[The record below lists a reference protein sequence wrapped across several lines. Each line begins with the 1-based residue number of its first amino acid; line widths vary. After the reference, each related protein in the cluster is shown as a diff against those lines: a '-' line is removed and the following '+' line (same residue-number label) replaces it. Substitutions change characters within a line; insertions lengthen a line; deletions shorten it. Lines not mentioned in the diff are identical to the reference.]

1 MKKIFSIIFFML
13 LASLA
18 ISQTFELEFANP
30 EDEIANDAFKLND
43 SCYILLSQ
51 TGNFSTSDY
60 PVINIIMLN
69 NYGEVL
75 NSLKIEIEIDFQL
88 YSAQEMMFLTND
100 TIIIAGNGKNRTN
113 NQYEQY
119 FAWITNSLDFICDT
133 IIDDDSSSD
142 ICLNYIINK
151 NHNIVAVGYE
161 YYNGAPVN
169 MLIKE
174 YSSSGEF
181 LVRDII
187 DWPSDMATSI
197 VEFPEENVY
206 HITTLFGERDDCIL
220 VLDEDNLQ
228 IVDSIIIPGIIDPL
242 KALKSPDNAYY
253 VVAGKAWDATEMM
266 FKTSFL
272 TSNKDLELSDLHL
285 YGIPDTNYY
294 YHKDCVDFVSDSII
308 YLAGA
313 HNFTQSNPYLYPERR
328 WIFMNKLK
336 TDGTIIWQR
345 FYKGELNYM
354 PYKVL
359 ATADGGALILS
370 HKYDWKSPYP
380 NQRDIHI
387 LKIDST
393 GWYEGLPPVG
403 TDEYDGMKQILVY
416 PNPAHDVVHFE
427 PGLYTDL
434 ELQIFNQAG
443 NLLLAK
449 TLHSHQT
456 VDVSG
461 FKAGIY
467 IYVIQNKEGFL
478 EKGKMIKEQ

>member
-1 MKKIFSIIFFML
+1 
-13 LASLA
+13 
-18 ISQTFELEFANP
+18 
-30 EDEIANDAFKLND
+30 
-43 SCYILLSQ
+43 
-51 TGNFSTSDY
+51 
-60 PVINIIMLN
+60 LN

-88 YSAQEMMFLTND
+88 YSAQEMMFITND
-100 TIIIAGNGKNRTN
+100 TIIIAGTGINRTN

-119 FAWITNSLDFICDT
+119 FAWITNEIEFLRDT
-133 IIDDDSSSD
+133 TIDTEYGSD
-142 ICLNYIINK
+142 VCWDYIINK
-151 NHNIVAVGYE
+151 KNNIVAVGYE
-161 YYNGAPVN
+161 SANGAPIN
-169 MLIKE
+169 MIIRE
-174 YSSSGEF
+174 FSISGQLLKRES
-181 LVRDII
+181 IN
-187 DWPSDMATSI
+187 WPSNIATSI

-220 VLDEDNLQ
+220 VLDEDNQQ

-242 KALKSPDNAYY
+242 KALKSPDNEYY
-253 VVAGKAWDATEMM
+253 VVAGKAFDATEMM

-294 YHKDCVDFVSDSII
+294 YHKNCVDFVSDSII
-308 YLAGA
+308 YLAA
-313 HNFTQSNPYLYPERR
+313 THNFTQSPPYLYPERC

-359 ATADGGALILS
+359 TTSDGGALILS
-370 HKYDWKSPYP
+370 HKYDWNSPYP

-403 TDEYDGMKQILVY
+403 TDEYSGMKQILVY
-416 PNPAHDVVHFE
+416 PNPALDVVHFE
-427 PGLYTDL
+427 PGLYNDL
-434 ELQIFNQAG
+434 ELQIFDQAG
-443 NLLLAK
+443 NQVLTK
-449 TLHSHQT
+449 PLHSHQT
-456 VDVSG
+456 VDVSDFETG
-461 FKAGIY
+461 VY
-467 IYVIQNKEGFL
+467 IYVIQNKNGFL
-478 EKGKMIKEQ
+478 EKGKLVKE

>member
-1 MKKIFSIIFFML
+1 MKATLIFFIL
-13 LASLA
+13 LFTHSLNA
-18 ISQTFELEFANP
+18 QTFEVEIAT
-30 EDEIANDAFKLND
+30 ESDEIAHDAFQLND
-43 SCYILLSQ
+43 GSFIILSQ
-51 TGNFSTSDY
+51 KGNYMPSDY
-60 PVINIIMLN
+60 SFVNLFNVNAEGIIINTL
-69 NYGEVL
+69 G
-75 NSLKIEIEIDFQL
+75 IEIDQGFQF
-88 YSAQEMMFLTND
+88 YSAQKMIRDTND
-100 TIIIAGNGKNRTN
+100 IIIIAGYGRDRSNTVF
-113 NQYEQY
+113 EQY
-119 FAWITNSLDFICDT
+119 FAWVTNSLDFICDT
-133 IIDDDSSSD
+133 IINDYVSSD

-161 YYNGAPVN
+161 YKNGAPVN

-174 YSSSGEF
+174 YSITGEF
-181 LVRDII
+181 LIRAVV

-197 VEFPEENVY
+197 VEFPEVNVY

-242 KALKSPDNAYY
+242 KALKSPDNEYY
-253 VVAGKAWDATEMM
+253 VVAGKAYDVTEMM
-266 FKTSFL
+266 FKTSFF

-308 YLAGA
+308 YLAA
-313 HNFTQSNPYLYPERR
+313 THNFTQSPPYLYPERR

-359 ATADGGALILS
+359 ATSDGGALILS
-370 HKYDWKSPYP
+370 HKYDWNSPYP

-403 TDEYDGMKQILVY
+403 TDEFSGMKQILVY
-416 PNPAHDVVHFE
+416 PNPARDVVHFE
-427 PGLYTDL
+427 PGLYHDL
-434 ELQIFNQAG
+434 ELQIFDQTG
-443 NLLLAK
+443 DLLLSK
-449 TLHSHQT
+449 SLHSHQT
-456 VDVSG
+456 VDVSD
-461 FKAGIY
+461 FKPGVYIY
-467 IYVIQNKEGFL
+467 IIQNKNGFL
-478 EKGKMIKEQ
+478 EKGKLVKE

>member
-1 MKKIFSIIFFML
+1 MAF
-13 LASLA
+13 LAVA
-18 ISQTFELEFANP
+18 QTFELEFANP
-30 EDEIANDAFKLND
+30 EDEIANDAFQFSD
-43 SCYILLSQ
+43 SCYVLLSQ
-51 TGNFSTSDY
+51 AGNFSTSDY
-60 PVINIIMLN
+60 PLINIIILN

-88 YSAQEMMFLTND
+88 YSAQEMMFITND
-100 TIIIAGNGKNRTN
+100 TIIIAGTGINRTN

-119 FAWITNSLDFICDT
+119 FAWITNEIEFLRDT
-133 IIDDDSSSD
+133 TIDTEYGSD
-142 ICLNYIINK
+142 VCWDYIINK
-151 NHNIVAVGYE
+151 KNNIVAVGYE
-161 YYNGAPVN
+161 SANGAPIN
-169 MLIKE
+169 MIIRE
-174 YSSSGEF
+174 FSISGQLLKRES
-181 LVRDII
+181 IN
-187 DWPSDMATSI
+187 WPSNIATSI

-220 VLDEDNLQ
+220 VLDEDNQQ

-242 KALKSPDNAYY
+242 KALKSPDNEYY
-253 VVAGKAWDATEMM
+253 VVAGKAFDATEMM

-294 YHKDCVDFVSDSII
+294 YHKNCVDFVSDSII
-308 YLAGA
+308 YLAA
-313 HNFTQSNPYLYPERR
+313 THNFTQSPPYLYPERC

-359 ATADGGALILS
+359 TTSDGGALILS
-370 HKYDWKSPYP
+370 HKYDWNSPYP

-403 TDEYDGMKQILVY
+403 TDEYSGMKQILVY
-416 PNPAHDVVHFE
+416 PNPALDVVHFE
-427 PGLYTDL
+427 PGLYNDL
-434 ELQIFNQAG
+434 ELQIFDQAG
-443 NLLLAK
+443 NQVLTK
-449 TLHSHQT
+449 PLHSHQT
-456 VDVSG
+456 VDVSDFETG
-461 FKAGIY
+461 VY
-467 IYVIQNKEGFL
+467 IYVIQNKNGFL
-478 EKGKMIKEQ
+478 EKGKLVKE